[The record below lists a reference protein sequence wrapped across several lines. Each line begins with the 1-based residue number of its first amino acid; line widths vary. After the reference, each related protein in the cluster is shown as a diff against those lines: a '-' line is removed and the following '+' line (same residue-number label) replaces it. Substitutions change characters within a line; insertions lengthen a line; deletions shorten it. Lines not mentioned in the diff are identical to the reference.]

1 MARGASGKSGRDPP
15 PVVDTGMHPAHKQF
29 CDNQSITKRKFMHV
43 ICASFRRLFHCMGS
57 NTTPCM
63 HAPCHAVKL
72 PDGCLFAFC
81 MQGHMSDARPGDHAY
96 IHSMQKNTDKDTR
109 KCELL
114 CFDATRA
121 RWEVRIIA
129 PPQQGAGEMLHT
141 CMVEVKTFWVKP
153 SNLFPV
159 LWTDARVLVHGVGG
173 AMNNQNGRITGR
185 NFSTDQW
192 SVTTK
197 MGDTVISRACHIYPE
212 VNIGSVVSIITPQ
225 FPWYHRR
232 EATIIGYDI
241 ESKLWKILMECD
253 TDNKGSPVPYN
264 LYEYQMPDEYVVPY
278 HRFGDMVVLDREDNA
293 ILQGQLVQLHN
304 MTGETAGEHRW
315 TIKFQGQ
322 TLVRTAFQLR
332 SAGEDESR
340 SRHLPHV

>member
-1 MARGASGKSGRDPP
+1 MAGAR
-15 PVVDTGMHPAHKQF
+15 A
-29 CDNQSITKRKFMHV
+29 
-43 ICASFRRLFHCMGS
+43 
-57 NTTPCM
+57 
-63 HAPCHAVKL
+63 
-72 PDGCLFAFC
+72 
-81 MQGHMSDARPGDHAY
+81 GDRAY
-96 IHSMQKNTDKDTR
+96 IHSMLQNTDKNTR
-109 KCELL
+109 PCELL
-114 CFDATRA
+114 RFDDTRA
-121 RWEVRIIA
+121 RWMARIITPPPEVA
-129 PPQQGAGEMLHT
+129 PEGELT
-141 CMVEVKTFWVKP
+141 KFWIK
-153 SNLFPV
+153 SCNLFP
-159 LWTDARVLVHGVGG
+159 LLRVDVMVKLHSLVNATHLNGV
-173 AMNNQNGRITGR
+173 TGR
-185 NFSTDQW
+185 VTGRDLFTDRW
-192 SVTTK
+192 SIITDT
-197 MGDTVISRACHIYPE
+197 GDALQARARNIFPE
-212 VNIGSVVSIITPQ
+212 VYIGSVVSIITPH